1 MVILLYRD
9 IFMHSHTA
17 LFDRLF
23 TCQVD
28 IHTLMVTLGE
38 ILISRTYVPLEG
50 AVGTL
55 KWQFVKQSQSLC
67 IDLWFWKLI

>member
-28 IHTLMVTLGE
+28 IHTDGYIGGNFDFKDIRTFGGGSQHTQMAVCEAVTV
-38 ILISRTYVPLEG
+38 SMY
-50 AVGTL
+50 
-55 KWQFVKQSQSLC
+55 
-67 IDLWFWKLI
+67 